1 MGSIFDAIH
10 MINPNVWMAS
20 VHLRVIFYSV
30 PIRRDV
36 KNVTGRKQY
45 NITTMSN
52 PVDTRDILDV
62 YKTT

>member
-1 MGSIFDAIH
+1 